1 MGTFSFWFLSNTTQF
16 SHLTCKLDL
25 KVSRSNAQEVTLTNV
40 ERETSGE
47 FKCEVSADAPL
58 FHTEIRAAHL
68 LVADIPDDGP
78 VLTTQLQK
86 VAPGAKIKA
95 NCTSPPAY
103 PAVNITWF
111 VNDVEVISKFGIHIQ
126 RFTER
131 YNLAIPQLETVHS
144 VIAIK
149 AVPDIFKNGKLKL
162 RCLATMF
169 TLYRRTEE
177 LEVQEDAPLLAL
189 IMVPTTQSS
198 EGKAGLHCEYC
209 FETHSLNL

>member
-1 MGTFSFWFLSNTTQF
+1 MGDTNGLQF
-16 SHLTCKLDL
+16 GHVPITSKKKVCHY
-25 KVSRSNAQEVTLTNV
+25 KVSRSNSREVTLTNV

-58 FHTEIRAAHL
+58 FHTEIRAANL

-78 VLTTQLQK
+78 ILTTQLQK

-111 VNDVEVISKFGIHIQ
+111 VNDIEVHNKFGIHIQ
-126 RFTER
+126 KSIEK
-131 YNLAIPQLETVHS
+131 YNIAVPLETVHS

-198 EGKAGLHCEYC
+198 KGKIDVP
-209 FETHSLNL
+209 